1 MSELVGC
8 ELVCSMSELLGSM
21 REHVRSELMGSK
33 SELVGSTSEL
43 VGSTPEL
50 VGSMSKLVWW
60 CWKRVCVAS
69 VQSIPIFFPYL
80 TFCIKLVCSLP
91 QVGVAYAVRPTDPE
105 DSYESS
111 C

>member
-8 ELVCSMSELLGSM
+8 ELVCSMSQLLGSM
-21 REHVRSELMGSK
+21 REHVRSELVGSK
-33 SELVGSTSEL
+33 S
-43 VGSTPEL
+43 EL

-60 CWKRVCVAS
+60 CWKRVCEAS
-69 VQSIPIFFPYL
+69 VQSIPIFFLYL